1 MLNSKMEC
9 AALLSLLVV
18 VLVSG
23 CAGSDGGDG
32 DGDGTQSNEVPF
44 TSGLS
49 VASVR
54 AGDVFEF
61 QLDANDPDGDSLS
74 FDGEELPDWLTLDEA
89 TGLLSGTPENTDIG
103 RYDAII
109 LSVSDS
115 HSRVFFP
122 SFRID
127 VLPALLSRANFVS
140 GGVVTPTGDGFENQ
154 GEITFDYD
162 DGSSQTF
169 AESDLVL
176 EFNEDDELTSING
189 DVQLSG
195 QLVPGLEIASETNAG
210 IGLYFGSELNEND
223 AINIL
228 LQDER
233 QYYAFFIDTG
243 IDINLSNPDGSNP
256 ESLSISTPASGT
268 IVIII
273 DPYDPMNYRYAQTPF
288 VGEFEAARSKNG
300 LLPFVPI
307 LDHPQ
312 LDSFDGH
319 RFDTG
324 SFSLGIKVFDLLSFT
339 GQQVTREPSF
349 SDIDFEDPFASEVE
363 FKTGIN
369 GQAEFEFSV
378 FGFGLFSF
386 SLAEASATVD
396 VGFDRQ
402 SFAMQTVIA
411 PDVTWAPDWFPFLP
425 TTEVIGDFFVNGS
438 GGLEASLAGSYIS
451 TIPSANVNGK
461 IVVSQE
467 QVTMSGEIIDRI
479 SMPVSITFSENRTE
493 AVVGIDVS
501 FESEINEGVSAG
513 FDRAEQAVDDAV
525 QQIEDAIADFEFEA
539 SLRGLR
545 SAIPAIADT
554 AIAKLNAIPTTLRSS
569 VDTAVVNAIK
579 DKTVCKTIVFTVCKD
594 AKDYV
599 NESTLGDEAGTSA
612 QTEATTR
619 IAPYIASFEDLKFRA
634 LQADDESLRI
644 GLELALREVY
654 DRRRVDESITV
665 SVGLGTHKVSGVNFN
680 FGTISHTVN
689 VSENILT
696 TEQANN
702 ILTAANNAH
711 KIQESSDTVVSAE
724 SYLGEIPTKEIIA
737 EVRTQVDEG
746 IKQIP
751 DVESVGYVVDHG
763 VYTATVHLS
772 DGSEHSVEFNVLS
785 VDEAII
791 GITDLLATYV
801 IEN

>member
-1 MLNSKMEC
+1 MADIQGKYIKGLG
-9 AALLSLLVV
+9 LLFAVFIY
-18 VLVSG
+18 G
-23 CAGSDGGDG
+23 CSGGDS
-32 DGDGTQSNEVPF
+32 TTNEFPVI
-44 TSGLS
+44 SGS
-49 VASVR
+49 SAASVR
-54 AGDVFEF
+54 AGDTFEF
-61 QLDANDPDGDSLS
+61 QPEASDPNGDSLGFS
-74 FDGEELPDWLTLDEA
+74 ADNLPDWLTLDEA
-89 TGLLSGTPENTDIG
+89 TGHLSGTPETAEVGLYEEIV
-103 RYDAII
+103 I
-109 LSVSDS
+109 SVSDGQS
-115 HSRVFFP
+115 TVSLQPFN
-122 SFRID
+122 ID
-127 VLPALLSRANFVS
+127 VLPALLSRANFVA
-140 GGVVTPTGDGFENQ
+140 GGVVIPTDDGFESQ

-162 DGSSQTF
+162 DGTSNTF

-176 EFNEDDELTSING
+176 AFNDDDELTSIEG
-189 DVQLSG
+189 DVQLNG

-228 LQDER
+228 LKDER

-256 ESLSISTPASGT
+256 ESVSISTPASGT

-273 DPYDPMNYRYAQTPF
+273 DPYDPMNYRYASIPF
-288 VGEFEAARSKNG
+288 VGEYEAARSKNG
-300 LLPFVPI
+300 LLPYVPV

-339 GQQVTREPSF
+339 GQQVTKEPSF
-349 SDIDFEDPFASEVE
+349 SDIDFQDPFASEIE

-369 GQAEFEFSV
+369 GQAEFAFSV

-402 SFAMQTVIA
+402 SFAMQVVVA
-411 PDVTWAPDWFPFLP
+411 PDVTWAPNWFPFLP

-479 SMPVSITFSENRTE
+479 SLPVSITFSENRTE

-501 FESEINEGVSAG
+501 FDSEINEGVSAG

-525 QQIEDAIADFEFEA
+525 QQIEDAIADFEFEV

-554 AIAKLNAIPTTLRSS
+554 AIVKLNGIPTALRSS

-579 DKTVCKTIVFTVCKD
+579 AKKVCVEKYGVKLCDD
-594 AKDYV
+594 AKNYV
-599 NESTLGDEAGTSA
+599 NEGALGDTAGISA
-612 QTEATTR
+612 QSQATTS
-619 IAPYIASFEDLKFRA
+619 IEPYIASFEDLKLRA
-634 LQADDESLRI
+634 QQADDESLRI

-654 DRRRVDESITV
+654 DRRRFAESITV
-665 SVGLGTHKVSGVNFN
+665 SVDLGTHKISFVSKD
-680 FGTISHTVN
+680 FGSISHTVT

-711 KIQESSDTVVSAE
+711 KIQQSSDMVVSAE

-737 EVRTQVDEG
+737 EVRTQVEEG